1 MGQHRTKKEKQRS
14 TYRRDKEIQ
23 NLYSLSHIK
32 TVSPEKI
39 ATQHKS
45 KVSSLFVFDKKYFY
59 KDLLK
64 TIVVSM
70 IILVIEIILWQKF
83 K

>member
-1 MGQHRTKKEKQRS
+1 MGQHRTKKEKQQ
-14 TYRRDKEIQ
+14 TVYRREKEIQ
-23 NLYSLSHIK
+23 NMYSLSHIK
-32 TVSPEKI
+32 TVTPEQVVL
-39 ATQHKS
+39 QHKS

-64 TIVVSM
+64 TIIVCT

>member
-1 MGQHRTKKEKQRS
+1 MGQHRTKKEKQQS

-23 NLYSLSHIK
+23 NLYSLSHIQ
-32 TVSPEKI
+32 TVSPEII

>member
-1 MGQHRTKKEKQRS
+1 MGQHRTKKEKQQS
-14 TYRRDKEIQ
+14 VYRRDKEIQ

-32 TVSPEKI
+32 TVTPQQANLLHKTK
-39 ATQHKS
+39 ATSH
-45 KVSSLFVFDKKYFY
+45 FVFDKKYFF

-64 TIVVSM
+64 TIIVSA
-70 IILVIEIILWQKF
+70 IILIIEIILWQKF